1 MPEHYAPLYRVTR
14 YLADRIH
21 MRDILERMV
30 LDGHARRRPGEYAV
44 KRKKQ
49 HRYVSRRGPMTVAS
63 AFANDIARALA
74 EAENE
79 GWPSV
84 VAPPRR
90 GPAGRTRVRLT
101 AAPPPR

>member
-1 MPEHYAPLYRVTR
+1 
-14 YLADRIH
+14 
-21 MRDILERMV
+21 
-30 LDGHARRRPGEYAV
+30 V

-84 VAPPRR
+84 YLVSCAPRR
-90 GPAGRTRVRLT
+90 LVIQPHGP
-101 AAPPPR
+101 P